1 MRRLAA
7 LIPLVLAG
15 CATAPGAATSAAP
28 SSAPKPAPTSSPA
41 ASSLA
46 SSAVTADELRRDLYI
61 FAADSFGGRDAVLP
75 SGVMAAKF
83 LATRAAAIG
92 LEPAGD
98 SGFYQRVPMSWEM
111 FAPNTRFSVTP
122 PTGAVT
128 ELKLGADILPLLTL
142 GPGAL
147 TKLAADGDLV
157 FGGYGLNDKGV
168 SDNFGGQDLAGKVLV
183 FVNSAPIADSA
194 KRAAFETIDAAGPR
208 IGFAFQ
214 SRVAAV
220 IVVGAGKFGAQ
231 YTEMA
236 GSLSGGNV
244 TLQGSA
250 GSTDAPRQF
259 PMVFFVKNLPGSPF
273 LPKVAGDMKPQA
285 LGKKF
290 SARVELA
297 TRKVTGYNVV
307 GVVRGRDPSMN
318 KTYVAYGAHLDHIGI
333 QTPVSGD
340 SIANGADDDGS
351 GSVTL
356 LALARA
362 YQQMPEKPRRSVLF
376 VWHTGEEKGLLGSS
390 WFTDHPTVPLDSI
403 VAQLNADMI
412 GRNQPDSLYLIGP
425 IAAPKGQS
433 KVLGAI
439 VDSVNLASASPFK
452 INREW
457 DSPTHPEHFYDRS
470 DHFNYAKHGVPI
482 VFFTT
487 GDHPDYHKVSD
498 EPAKI
503 DFAKMAHVGNLMMQ
517 TGIAVAN
524 RPTRPKPALVP

>member
-7 LIPLVLAG
+7 LIPFIIAG
-15 CATAPGAATSAAP
+15 CATAPSSAPSAAP
-28 SSAPKPAPTSSPA
+28 TPATASMTASTAPS
-41 ASSLA
+41 
-46 SSAVTADELRRDLYI
+46 VTADELKRDLYV
-61 FAADSFGGRDAVLP
+61 FASDSFGGRDAVLP

-83 LATRAAAIG
+83 LATRAASIG

-98 SGFYQRVPMSWEM
+98 SGFYQRVPMTWEM
-111 FAPNTRFSVTP
+111 FAAGTHFTVAPQS
-122 PTGAVT
+122 GAAT
-128 ELKLGADILPLLTL
+128 ELKLGGDIFPLLTL

-168 SDNFGGQDLAGKVLV
+168 SDNFGGLDLAGKVLV

-220 IVVGAGKFGAQ
+220 IIVGAGKLGGQ
-231 YTEMA
+231 YAEMA
-236 GSLSGGNV
+236 GSLSGGGV
-244 TLQGSA
+244 TLQGS
-250 GSTDAPRQF
+250 GSPADAARQF
-259 PMVFFVKNLPGSPF
+259 PMVFFVKSLPGSPF
-273 LPKVAGDMKPQA
+273 LPKGFPADVKPQP

-307 GVVRGRDPSMN
+307 GVVRGRDPALN
-318 KTYVAYGAHLDHIGI
+318 KTYVAYGAHLDHIGM
-333 QTPVSGD
+333 QMPTNGD

-356 LALARA
+356 LALARV
-362 YQQMPEKPRRSVLF
+362 YQQMAVKPRRSVLF

-403 VAQLNADMI
+403 VAQINADMI

-425 IAAPKGQS
+425 RAAPKGQS
-433 KVLGAI
+433 RVMGEI
-439 VDSVNLASASPFK
+439 VDSVNTAGASPFK

-498 EPAKI
+498 EPQKI
-503 DFAKMAHVGNLMMQ
+503 DYVKMAHVADLMLR
-517 TGIAVAN
+517 TGIAVGN
-524 RPTRPKPALVP
+524 RVTRPKPALVP